1 MTRRPEALSL
11 FDDRAMPGD
20 RTPTGARSMVAI
32 YADESCIGNG
42 REGDNP
48 GGAAG
53 LVEYRASDGQL
64 TLRDYWISEPATTN
78 NRMALRSVI
87 EAFQGLSAMAQ
98 EFDVV
103 FTSDSK
109 YIVLGMSQWMPG
121 WRARGWKRKGG
132 EIMNLE
138 LWKQAAD
145 VVRGHRVHWRW
156 VKGHNAQPQNEY
168 ANDLAV
174 LAAKTLTGSR
184 GFQASGFDDWLAIE
198 RARGRIRRDPDPFPD
213 ATLFG

>member
-1 MTRRPEALSL
+1 MTAPKTL
-11 FDDRAMPGD
+11 
-20 RTPTGARSMVAI
+20 VAI

-53 LVEYRASDGQL
+53 LVEARTPSGRLAF
-64 TLRDYWISEPATTN
+64 RDYWISEPATTN

-87 EAFQGLSAMAQ
+87 EAFRALSATG
-98 EFDVV
+98 ESYDVV

-109 YIVLGMSQWMPG
+109 YIVLGMSEWMPG

-138 LWKQAAD
+138 LWREAEDA
-145 VVRGHRVHWRW
+145 VRGHRVHWRW

-168 ANDLAV
+168 ANDLAMK
-174 LAAKTLTGSR
+174 AAKTLTQSG
-184 GFQASGFDDWLAIE
+184 GFIESGFEDWLVIQ
-198 RARGRIRRDPDPFPD
+198 RDKGRIRTNPDPFPD
-213 ATLFG
+213 VSIFR

>member
-1 MTRRPEALSL
+1 MKDPRML
-11 FDDRAMPGD
+11 
-20 RTPTGARSMVAI
+20 VAI

-53 LVEYRASDGQL
+53 LVECRTPAGKL
-64 TLRDYWISEPATTN
+64 ALRDYWISEPATTN

-87 EAFQGLSAMAQ
+87 EAFRTLSATGQ

-109 YIVLGMSQWMPG
+109 YIVLGMSEWMPG

-132 EIMNLE
+132 EIMNLT
-138 LWKQAAD
+138 LWKEAEDA
-145 VVRGHRVHWRW
+145 VRGHRVHWRW

-168 ANDLAV
+168 ANDLAMK
-174 LAAKTLTGSR
+174 AAKTLTESG
-184 GFQASGFDDWLAIE
+184 GFQPSGFDEWLQVE
-198 RARGRIRRDPDPFPD
+198 REKGRIRRDPDPFPD
-213 ATLFG
+213 ASLFA

>member
-1 MTRRPEALSL
+1 MERML
-11 FDDRAMPGD
+11 
-20 RTPTGARSMVAI
+20 VAI

-53 LVEYRASDGQL
+53 LVECL
-64 TLRDYWISEPATTN
+64 TPGGRLALRDYWISEPATTN

-87 EAFQGLSAMAQ
+87 EAFRSLSATGK

-109 YIVLGMSQWMPG
+109 YIVLGMSEWMPG
-121 WRARGWKRKGG
+121 WRSRGWKKKGG

-138 LWKQAAD
+138 LWKEAAD
-145 VVRGHRVHWRW
+145 AVVGHRVKWRW

-174 LAAKTLTGSR
+174 KAARTLTQSG
-184 GFQASGFDDWLAIE
+184 GFQPSGFEAWLAVQRE
-198 RARGRIRRDPDPFPD
+198 KGRIQRDPDPFPTV
-213 ATLFG
+213 AIFG

>member
-1 MTRRPEALSL
+1 MTEPRAL
-11 FDDRAMPGD
+11 
-20 RTPTGARSMVAI
+20 VAI

-53 LVEYRASDGQL
+53 LVEYRSASGSM

-87 EAFQGLSAMAQ
+87 EAFRGLSSKGQ
-98 EFDVV
+98 RFDVV

-109 YIVLGMSQWMPG
+109 YIVEGMKSWLPM
-121 WRARGWKRKGG
+121 WRRAGWKRKTG
-132 EIMNLE
+132 EIKNLE
-138 LWKQAAD
+138 LWKEAEEAIRD
-145 VVRGHRVHWRW
+145 HRVHWRW

-168 ANDLAV
+168 ANDLAMK
-174 LAAKTLTGSR
+174 AAKTLTQSG
-184 GFQASGFDDWLAIE
+184 GFQPSEFDEWLSIQ
-198 RARGRIRRDPDPFPD
+198 RDKGRIRGNPDPFPD
-213 ATLFG
+213 ISIFG

>member
-1 MTRRPEALSL
+1 MKKERML
-11 FDDRAMPGD
+11 
-20 RTPTGARSMVAI
+20 VAI

-53 LVEYRASDGQL
+53 LVECL
-64 TLRDYWISEPATTN
+64 TPSGRLALRDYWISEPATTN

-87 EAFQGLSAMAQ
+87 EAFRALSATGR

-109 YIVLGMSQWMPG
+109 YIVLGMEQWMPG
-121 WRARGWKRKGG
+121 WRARGWKKKGG

-138 LWKQAAD
+138 LWKEAAEA
-145 VVRGHRVHWRW
+145 VTGHRVRWRW

-168 ANDLAV
+168 ANDLAMK
-174 LAAKTLTGSR
+174 AARTLTQSG
-184 GFQASGFDDWLAIE
+184 GFQPSGFEEWLATE
-198 RARGRIRRDPDPFPD
+198 RRKGRIHRDPDPFPE
-213 ATLFG
+213 AALFA